1 MGKNYWMVVQT
12 SENYGITEEM
22 GFTMHGLGAKYRRRA
37 QRMQPDD
44 KMLFYLR
51 DLRKWPAVASI
62 TSKFFEERTPVWKP
76 TRRGEDFRFRVKIR
90 PDFVLKEE
98 DYIDG
103 LILGPRLEYVKRW
116 PPERWP
122 LAFQDSL
129 HLLSQ
134 RDFRLIEGEIRRI
147 VNKARR
153 QQQTER
159 RELDSYREQDGSAA
173 GPPYDS
179 PLTDGDAGSPAS
191 IAVPPHDDEST
202 LEQEGTEPR
211 SKERPAPTDEED
223 RSDGPTLEEQKAHPD
238 EPTLEYEEA
247 QSDEPTPEDQEAQ
260 SDEPTLEDQEAQSE
274 EPVTDPMAR
283 EPGSD
288 PPDDRGQ
295 PPDEAAAGS
304 R

>member
-153 QQQTER
+153 QRDSER
-159 RELDSYREQDGSAA
+159 RELDSYREQDGA
-173 GPPYDS
+173 GAEPAYDS
-179 PLTDGDAGSPAS
+179 PLADGDAGSHAP
-191 IAVPPHDDEST
+191 IADPLHDGEST
-202 LEQEGTEPR
+202 LEQDGPEPR
-211 SKERPAPTDEED
+211 SEDQPAPTDAGD
-223 RSDGPTLEEQKAHPD
+223 RSDGPTLEDQ
-238 EPTLEYEEA
+238 EA
-247 QSDEPTPEDQEAQ
+247 QSDEPTPEDQEAHP
-260 SDEPTLEDQEAQSE
+260 DEPTLEDQEAQSQ
-274 EPVTDPMAR
+274 EPVTDPMGR
-283 EPGSD
+283 EPGSER
-288 PPDDRGQ
+288 PDDRSQ